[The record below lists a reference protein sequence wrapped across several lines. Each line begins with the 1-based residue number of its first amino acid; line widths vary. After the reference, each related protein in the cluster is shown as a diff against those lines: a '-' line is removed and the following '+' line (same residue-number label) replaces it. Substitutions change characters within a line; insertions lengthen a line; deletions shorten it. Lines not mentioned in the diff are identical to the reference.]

1 MALDPEE
8 LKRQRQLR
16 KQQREIQRRRFR
28 RLMIRLCVAGA
39 VLLLC
44 GVLIFILSR
53 KNSGKPNAEDTQPMA
68 STGQTDAEETQET
81 PAETEPATVIHLAA
95 AGDLNINDGVVASG
109 NPQHDYTKTFL
120 DVAHLLADA
129 DLSVVNLEGNLY
141 GSPYGTST
149 RSAPQ
154 ELVEALG
161 NAGVDFIQLANSY
174 SINQG
179 ISGLGQTINGVRA
192 AGMEPLGVYADEA
205 AYKAGKG
212 YTIRNVNG
220 ITVALVAFTKGM
232 DGMALPAGSEN
243 CVNVLYEDYDSTY
256 QTVDTKRITKILSA
270 VAEEEPDITI
280 ALLHWGSEFN
290 DTISTSQTQIVK
302 LMQEQGVD
310 AIIGTHSHYVQKMEY
325 NPETGSFVAYS
336 LGDFFGDA
344 ERSGTEYSVILDLEI
359 TRDNVTGQTRITNYS
374 YTPIFTV
381 TRNNA
386 PVQVV
391 RIEQAMEAYRNN
403 YIDRVPQNNYA
414 AMEYALTRIEARVK
428 GE

>member
-16 KQQREIQRRRFR
+16 QQQRENQRRRFR
-28 RLMIRLCVAGA
+28 RLMFRLGVAGA

-44 GVLIFILSR
+44 GGLIFTLSR
-53 KNSGKPNAEDTQPMA
+53 ENREKPNVENTQSMA
-68 STGQTDAEETQET
+68 STAQTDADETQET
-81 PAETEPATVIHLAA
+81 PAATEPTTVIHLAA
-95 AGDLNINDGVVASG
+95 AGDLNINDGVVAAG
-109 NPQHDYTKTFL
+109 NSQHDYTKVFM
-120 DVAHLLADA
+120 DVAHLFGDA

-154 ELVEALG
+154 GLAEALG
-161 NAGVDFIQLANSY
+161 NAGVDFIQLANSF

-179 ISGLGQTINGVRA
+179 ISGLGQTINGVRT

-205 AYKAGKG
+205 SYKAGKG

-270 VAEEEPDITI
+270 VAEEEPDITV

-302 LMQEQGVD
+302 LLQEQGVD

-325 NPETGSFVAYS
+325 NPETGGFVAYS

-344 ERSGTEYSVILDLEI
+344 ERSGSEYSVILDLEI
-359 TRDNVTGQTRITNYS
+359 TRDNATGQTKITKYS

-381 TRNNA
+381 TRNNM

-391 RIEQAMEAYRNN
+391 RIEQAMEAYRNY
-403 YIDRVPQNNYA
+403 YIDRVPQNNYE